1 MDISIS
7 RCNVVEIIS
16 ESQRF
21 LFHIFI
27 VHIIINLID
36 NKPYEILNENIL
48 KTLLAT
54 IIAVIIYNISI
65 KKIIDPKIKKLKNM
79 CTELENDTNIDDIDP
94 LNYGKNSYNN

>member
-7 RCNVVEIIS
+7 RCNVVEIIN

-36 NKPYEILNENIL
+36 NKPNEFLNENIL

-65 KKIIDPKIKKLKNM
+65 KRLIEPKIKKLKNM
-79 CTELENDTNIDDIDP
+79 CTELENNTVIDDIDP
-94 LNYGKNSYNN
+94 LKYEKNGYNK

>member
-7 RCNVVEIIS
+7 RCSVIEIIS

-36 NKPYEILNENIL
+36 NKPYEIINENIL

-54 IIAVIIYNISI
+54 IIAVIIYNIYI
-65 KKIIDPKIKKLKNM
+65 KKIVDPKIKKLKKM
-79 CTELENDTNIDDIDP
+79 CTELEDHKNIDDIDS
-94 LNYGKNSYNN
+94 LNYGENSYNK

>member
-7 RCNVVEIIS
+7 RCNVVEIIN

-36 NKPYEILNENIL
+36 NKPNEIMNENIL

-54 IIAVIIYNISI
+54 IIAVIIYNIFI
-65 KKIIDPKIKKLKNM
+65 KKIIGTKIKKLKNM
-79 CTELENDTNIDDIDP
+79 CTELENDINIDNIDH
-94 LNYGKNSYNN
+94 